1 MSYYFSA
8 RSLIASIIN
17 LMSEI
22 INVIGG
28 GLAGVEAAWQAAR
41 LGVKVRLYEMRP
53 VQQTPA
59 HRTDKLAEIVCSNS
73 LKTDEPGT
81 APYLLKEELRRG
93 RSLVMEAAAATRVP
107 AGAALSVDR
116 IKFAELITERIKAH
130 PNIEIVREEVRA
142 IVSIGTTPSAQSGHP
157 SSEQEGRSQS
167 SPPVLGGVSAAS
179 ADGVVALHKEPLHN
193 GVAAETDSYF
203 ASAPLLNK
211 EGSLDDVWIIATGP
225 LTSDSL
231 TESIMKFTGDDQLY
245 FYDAIAPIV
254 AADSI
259 DMSIAFK
266 AARYGKGGDDY
277 INCPMDR
284 EQYETFINELL
295 AAKSVPLKR
304 FEETRWFESC
314 LPIEEIARRGVDT
327 LRFGPMKPKGLPDPK
342 TGYEPYACVQ
352 LRQEN
357 LMADAYG
364 LVGFQNHLRYGEQAR
379 VLRLIPGLENAEF
392 LQFGQ
397 IHRNTFI
404 NSPKILNE
412 DLSTRTNP
420 NLFFAG
426 QITGVEGY
434 VESVATGWIA
444 GINAVRTLRGQ
455 PLLTAPPTS
464 AIGAL
469 CRYVSNVETKNFQPV
484 NITFGLLEPLPVE
497 LRKKHRNKRERHVIQ
512 VERALT
518 DWDEWLEEIKG
529 RDAKM
534 QAV

>member
-1 MSYYFSA
+1 M
-8 RSLIASIIN
+8 N
-17 LMSEI
+17 EVV
-22 INVIGG
+22 NVIGG
-28 GLAGVEAAWQAAR
+28 GLAGVEAAWQAAEN
-41 LGVKVRLYEMRP
+41 GAKVQLYEMRP
-53 VQQTPA
+53 VVQTPA
-59 HRTDKLAEIVCSNS
+59 HRTEKLAEIVCSNS

-93 RSLVMEAAAATRVP
+93 RSLVMEAAEATRVP

-116 IKFAELITERIKAH
+116 IKFAEIITDRIEQH
-130 PNIEIVREEVRA
+130 PNVEVVREE
-142 IVSIGTTPSAQSGHP
+142 ITEIPN
-157 SSEQEGRSQS
+157 
-167 SPPVLGGVSAAS
+167 
-179 ADGVVALHKEPLHN
+179 N
-193 GVAAETDSYF
+193 G
-203 ASAPLLNK
+203 
-211 EGSLDDVWIIATGP
+211 VWIIATGP
-225 LTSDSL
+225 LTSDAL
-231 TESIMKFTGDDQLY
+231 TASIMKWTGDDQLY

-259 DMSIAFK
+259 DMSIAFR

-277 INCPMDR
+277 INCPMNR
-284 EQYETFINELL
+284 EQYELFVSEVL

-304 FEETRWFESC
+304 FEETHWFESC
-314 LPIEEIARRGVDT
+314 LPIEEIARRGVET

-342 TGYEPYACVQ
+342 TGAEAYACVQ

-404 NSPKILNE
+404 NSPKILNKN
-412 DLSTRTNP
+412 LSTRTNP

-434 VESVATGWIA
+434 VESVATGWLA
-444 GINAVRTLRGQ
+444 GINAVRLIRRQ
-455 PLLTAPPTS
+455 ELLAAPATS
-464 AIGAL
+464 ATGAL

-497 LRKKHRNKRERHVIQ
+497 LRKKHRNKRERHMVQ
-512 VERALT
+512 VEMALA
-518 DWDEWLEEIKG
+518 DWDRFTEEFHRK
-529 RDAKM
+529 DAKT
-534 QAV
+534 QSI

>member
-1 MSYYFSA
+1 MSTSDK
-8 RSLIASIIN
+8 
-17 LMSEI
+17 

-28 GLAGVEAAWQAAR
+28 GLAGVEAAWQAANA
-41 LGVKVRLYEMRP
+41 GASVRLFEMRP

-59 HRTDKLAEIVCSNS
+59 HRSDKLAEIVCSNS
-73 LKTDEPGT
+73 LKTDELGT

-93 RSLVMEAAAATRVP
+93 GSLVMDAAAATRVP

-116 IKFAELITERIKAH
+116 IKFAEFITEKIERH
-130 PNIEIVREEVRA
+130 PNIELVREEV
-142 IVSIGTTPSAQSGHP
+142 TTIPVGAQ
-157 SSEQEGRSQS
+157 
-167 SPPVLGGVSAAS
+167 AAS
-179 ADGVVALHKEPLHN
+179 LRRDG
-193 GVAAETDSYF
+193 AEVRRQ
-203 ASAPLLNK
+203 AGCAPT
-211 EGSLDDVWIIATGP
+211 IIATGP
-225 LTSDSL
+225 LTSDAL
-231 TESIMKFTGDDQLY
+231 TKEIMRLTGDDQLY

-277 INCPMDR
+277 INCPMSR
-284 EQYETFINELL
+284 EDYATFFDALVN
-295 AAKSVPLKR
+295 AKSVPLKR
-304 FEETRWFESC
+304 FEDTKWFESC

-327 LRFGPMKPKGLPDPK
+327 LRFGPMKPKGLPDPR
-342 TGYEPYACVQ
+342 TGFEPYACVQ

-364 LVGFQNHLRYGEQAR
+364 FVGFQNHLRYGEQER
-379 VLRLIPGLENAEF
+379 VLRLIPGMQNAEF

-404 NSPKILNE
+404 NSPKILDETLATKN
-412 DLSTRTNP
+412 DPR
-420 NLFFAG
+420 LFFAG

-434 VESVATGWIA
+434 VESVATGWLA
-444 GINAVRTLRGQ
+444 GLNAVRVLRGQ
-455 PLLTAPPTS
+455 PTITAPTTS

-497 LRKKHRNKRERHVIQ
+497 LRKKHRNKRERHMVQ
-512 VERALT
+512 VERALK
-518 DWDEWLEEIKG
+518 DWDQFLAG
-529 RDAKM
+529 T
-534 QAV
+534 QAASLRG

>member
-1 MSYYFSA
+1 MNEA
-8 RSLIASIIN
+8 VNI
-17 LMSEI
+17 
-22 INVIGG
+22 VGG
-28 GLAGVEAAWQAAR
+28 GLAGVEAAWQAAES
-41 LGVKVRLYEMRP
+41 GVSVKLFEMRP
-53 VQQTPA
+53 LQQTPA

-73 LKTDEPGT
+73 LKTDEPGS

-93 RSLVMEAAAATRVP
+93 QSLVMEAAEATKIP
-107 AGAALSVDR
+107 AGAALAVDR
-116 IKFAELITERIKAH
+116 IKFAELITERIEQH
-130 PNIEIVREEVRA
+130 PNIEIVREEVRE
-142 IVSIGTTPSAQSGHP
+142 IPDNEIT
-157 SSEQEGRSQS
+157 
-167 SPPVLGGVSAAS
+167 
-179 ADGVVALHKEPLHN
+179 
-193 GVAAETDSYF
+193 
-203 ASAPLLNK
+203 
-211 EGSLDDVWIIATGP
+211 IIATGP
-225 LTSDSL
+225 LTSDAL
-231 TESIMKFTGDDQLY
+231 TREIMRVTGDDQLY

-277 INCPMDR
+277 INCPMSP
-284 EQYETFINELL
+284 EQYGAFFNELT

-304 FEETRWFESC
+304 FEETHWFESC

-342 TGYEPYACVQ
+342 TGREPYACVQ

-379 VLRLIPGLENAEF
+379 VLRLVPGLENAEF

-404 NSPKILNE
+404 NSPKILDE
-412 DLSTRTNP
+412 TLATRKNP
-420 NLFFAG
+420 KLFFAG

-434 VESVATGWIA
+434 VESVGTGWLA
-444 GINAVRTLRGQ
+444 GMNAARSSRGEN
-455 PLLTAPPTS
+455 LLTAPLTS

-497 LRKKHRNKRERHVIQ
+497 LRKKHRNKRERHLVQ
-512 VERALT
+512 VERALE
-518 DWDEWLEEIKG
+518 DWQRWLGGIQ
-529 RDAKM
+529 RR
-534 QAV
+534 AVTA